1 MSDRFTR
8 PSQPER
14 RVVVTGLSVI
24 SPVGLTV
31 DENWSNLMKGQS
43 GISTITQF
51 DAANYDTKIAG
62 EVKGFVEDNFVPK
75 KEQKK
80 MDRFIHLSLATSK
93 LALEDSG
100 VQIKEEDQPRFGTI
114 IGVGMGGL
122 PAIEKQHQILLEKGP
137 SRLSPFFIPAVITNL
152 AAGHVSMALG
162 AKGPNFCVT
171 SACAS
176 GAHAIG
182 EAAQYIRRGL
192 ADVMIAGGS
201 EAVVCPMAIGG
212 FAAMRALSTRNDQ
225 PTKASRPWDRDR
237 DGFVLAEGSASL
249 ILEDLEHA
257 ERRGAKIYAEICGYG
272 SSSDAYHMTSPSPG
286 GAGAALAMANAI
298 ENARINRDEID
309 YINAHG
315 TSTPVGDE
323 IETQAVKR
331 VFGDHAKNIW
341 VSSTKSMTGHT
352 LGAAGAIETIYTIL
366 ALHRGQVP
374 PTINLENP
382 SPDCDLDY
390 VPLQGRE
397 KKLRYAISNSFG
409 FGGTNSS
416 LVLGQWNDQRMP
428 LR

>member
-8 PSQPER
+8 PTQAER
-14 RVVVTGLSVI
+14 RVVVTGLSI
-24 SPVGLTV
+24 LSPVGLTIE
-31 DENWSNLMKGQS
+31 ENWSNLMKGHS
-43 GISTITQF
+43 GISAITQF
-51 DAANYDTKIAG
+51 DPSAFEAKIAG
-62 EVKGFVEDNFVPK
+62 EVKGFIEDNYVPK

-80 MDRFIHLSLATSK
+80 MDRFIHFSLATAK
-93 LALEDSG
+93 IALEDAG
-100 VQIKEEDQPRFGTI
+100 LQIKEEDQPRFGAI

-122 PAIEKQHQILLEKGP
+122 PAIEKQHQILMERGP
-137 SRLSPFFIPAVITNL
+137 SRLSPFFIPSVITNL
-152 AAGHVSMALG
+152 AAGQVSMTFG
-162 AKGPNFCVT
+162 AKGPNYCVT

-192 ADVMIAGGS
+192 ADVMISGGS

-212 FAAMRALSTRNDQ
+212 FSAMRALSTRNDQ

-237 DGFVLAEGSASL
+237 DGFVLSEGAATL

-286 GAGAALAMANAI
+286 GVGAAMAMANAI
-298 ENARINRDEID
+298 ENAQINRDEID

-331 VFGDHAKNIW
+331 VFGDHAKKLW

-352 LGAAGAIETIYTIL
+352 LGAAGAIESAYTIL
-366 ALHRGQVP
+366 ALQRGQVP

-382 SPDCDLDY
+382 SADCDLDY
-390 VPLQGRE
+390 VPLQARE
-397 KKLRYAISNSFG
+397 KKIRYALNNSFG

-416 LVLGQWNDQRMP
+416 LVFGQWNDQREP